1 MKMKKTILIKIL
13 IINIFLI
20 GQAFAQQNIEL
31 KNTKLDNKTI
41 NKTPVIIMFK
51 NGNNNGDT
59 QSQSN
64 YPEIIH
70 NKGGKIKLNF
80 HYLNGVAAE
89 LLENAIKELS
99 KNKDILYIEQDT
111 MVYAHQQ

>member
-41 NKTPVIIMFK
+41 NKTPVIIVFK
-51 NGNNNGDT
+51 NGNIEN
-59 QSQSN
+59 S
-64 YPEIIH
+64 H
-70 NKGGKIKLNF
+70 LKLTHF
-80 HYLNGVAAE
+80 SH
-89 LLENAIKELS
+89 
-99 KNKDILYIEQDT
+99 
-111 MVYAHQQ
+111 